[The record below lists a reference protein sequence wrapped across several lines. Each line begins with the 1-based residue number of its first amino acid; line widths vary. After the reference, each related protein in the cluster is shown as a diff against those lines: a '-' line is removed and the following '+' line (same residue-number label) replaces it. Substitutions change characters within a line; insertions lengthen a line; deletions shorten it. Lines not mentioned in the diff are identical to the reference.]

1 MDDLSV
7 ACVLRW
13 AALERGTAGLSDEF
27 GAELVVPGT
36 PTLFVP
42 GDCALAGRVVTLRRQ
57 HSAETRS
64 SFTTLFEVVRAGC
77 IVLVDTGR
85 QAGAAFGSNLALA
98 ASMAGAQALI
108 TTGVARDGTRI
119 AQLGFPVGCAGW
131 GPRRPAAG
139 PMTPADEVRMFGV
152 TWRPGDWLLRD
163 NDGIVRLDHAAAS
176 SIAAK
181 VAADADREVGSL
193 VAGASAGARAAGGM

>member
-7 ACVLRW
+7 ECVLRW
-13 AALERGTAGLSDEF
+13 AALERATAGLSDDF
-27 GAELVVPGT
+27 GAELVVPET
-36 PTLFVP
+36 PALFVP
-42 GDCALAGRVVTLRRQ
+42 GDCALAGRVMTLRRQ
-57 HSAETRS
+57 RSAETRS
-64 SFTTLFEVVRAGC
+64 SFTTLFDVVRPGC
-77 IVLVDTGR
+77 IVLVDTDR

-98 ASMAGAQALI
+98 ASVAGARALI
-108 TTGVARDGTRI
+108 TNGVARDGTRI

-139 PMTPADEVRMFGV
+139 PMTPTDQVRMFGV

-163 NDGIVRLDHAAAS
+163 HDGIVRLDHATAG

-181 VAADADREVGSL
+181 VAADADREVRSL
-193 VAGASAGARAAGGM
+193 VAGASAGAQAAGRM